1 MRIRIELVQ
10 PHQVTVIKCSIENIC
25 SKSSPI
31 KLFFDIVF
39 SNAGIGQYQVLG
51 IEYVLAKKKEYI
63 LLCML
68 LILKRNVDFC
78 RYQI

>member
-25 SKSSPI
+25 SKSRPI
-31 KLFFDIVF
+31 SFLLFYILF

-51 IEYVLAKKKEYI
+51 IEYVLATKKRIYI
-63 LLCML
+63 MYAA
-68 LILKRNVDFC
+68 K
-78 RYQI
+78 Y